1 MAEPSARTGAV
12 LMALGAALSTVGFLV
27 EAMAR
32 AGWLTTLSAWL
43 PALLQVL
50 QFDLGPAFLAFG
62 VGWLLSGLHPMRKWY
77 LYPATAG
84 LLVSTSSLTVT
95 TYLLRPE
102 SYLPLSIMLSL
113 TWAVGPALLTAGA
126 LAAVVV
132 NRRVAKTGAVVSP
145 NPHEDNLDV
154 LVLVALYI
162 PLLPLA
168 SSETF
173 YLRYLLPAVITWF
186 VWHFLADRF
195 TIHLLLRHVKRGGVQ
210 LVAAEPPTPE
220 ETTLMNVVS
229 RSYYPMAFG
238 LGVTTTL
245 TSVLDL
251 LNIRLF
257 GGDPFAATAGAAL
270 TSIVAIAAGSLYVGP
285 VLWLFEDLGVRFF
298 DRVRHVMRPPHIH
311 SLADEMVE
319 IYTFIFAP
327 IGFTFAVADGDLALA
342 LILLGL
348 AVHLI
353 LTISMT
359 ATYLYIKFS
368 ARRHLYRVIESLKKK
383 GVLTELSHI

>member
-1 MAEPSARTGAV
+1 MAEPSTKTAAA
-12 LMALGAALSTVGFLV
+12 LMIVGVALSTTGFAL
-27 EAMAR
+27 EAAIR
-32 AGWLTTLSAWL
+32 SGLLTILSGWIVS
-43 PALLQVL
+43 LLQIL
-50 QFDLGPAFLAFG
+50 QFDLGPAVIAFG
-62 VGWLLSGLHPMRKWY
+62 VGWMLSGLHPMRKWY

-84 LLVSTSSLTVT
+84 LIVSTSSLTVSN
-95 TYLLRPE
+95 YLLRPE
-102 SYLPLSIMLSL
+102 SYLHAAVMLSI
-113 TWAVGPALLTAGA
+113 TWAVGPALIAAGV
-126 LAAVVV
+126 LAALVV
-132 NRRVAKTGAVVSP
+132 NRRVAMTGAILSP
-145 NPHEDNLDV
+145 NPHEDKLDV
-154 LVLVALYI
+154 LVLVGLYI

-168 SSETF
+168 VSDAL
-173 YLRYLLPAVITWF
+173 YLRYLLPAVITWAG
-186 VWHFLADRF
+186 WHFLADRF
-195 TIHLLLRHVKRGGVQ
+195 TVYLLLRNVKRGEIE

-257 GGDPFAATAGAAL
+257 GGDPFSATAGAAL
-270 TSIVAIAAGSLYVGP
+270 ASIAAIAVGSLYVGP
-285 VLWLFEDLGVRFF
+285 VLWLYEDLGVRVF
-298 DRVRHVMRPPHIH
+298 DKVRRVMRPPSIH

-327 IGFTFAVADGDLALA
+327 IGLTFAVADGDLPLA

-348 AVHLI
+348 TIHLL

-359 ATYLYIKFS
+359 ATYLYIRFS
-368 ARRHLYRVIESLKKK
+368 ARRHLHRIIKSLKERRA
-383 GVLTELSHI
+383 LTDLPKI